1 MRFFDTI
8 PNVAYRMKVLNLF
21 PEEFAK
27 GYMLYKKGKL
37 MDTED
42 TARSFSTNAGWY
54 LLDPNNTV
62 KFNFKNSDIPIFV
75 NSIPAML
82 DLDAAQDLD
91 RRK

>member
-1 MRFFDTI
+1 MKFFDTI
-8 PNVAYRMKVLNLF
+8 PNVGYRMKVLNLF

-37 MDTED
+37 VDTED
-42 TARSFSTNAGWY
+42 SGRPFGTSLTNSGWY

-62 KFNFKNSDIPIFV
+62 KFNFKNNDIPIFV

-82 DLDAAQDLD
+82 DLDAA
-91 RRK
+91 